1 MDTLFDKI
9 TETTTSGQ
17 ACVLVTVVE
26 NSGAAPGK
34 VSFKMLVLPDGKT
47 LGTVG
52 GGSIE
57 AAAIRD
63 ASRIFQTQKSEL
75 KNYDL
80 ESLGMCC
87 GGSST
92 LFFDYFPAA
101 RTLLIFGGGHC
112 GQALYKMAPQI
123 GFRVV
128 VFDNRP
134 ELKPQFV
141 ESNFILCDLD
151 KLPITDFPGS
161 NLYAAIMTYNHQFDY
176 SVLRQLLICG
186 KTFEYVGLI
195 GSANKVKEIHKQL
208 VSENIAIPEQF
219 YSPIGL
225 NIGAQ
230 TPAEIAVAIL
240 GELVGVINKTNTDSL
255 RNTV

>member
-1 MDTLFDKI
+1 MNEVLSRIEQLTA
-9 TETTTSGQ
+9 SGQ

-26 NSGAAPGK
+26 NAGAAPGK
-34 VSFKMLVLPDGKT
+34 VSFKMLIIPDGKT
-47 LGTVG
+47 CGTVG
-52 GGSIE
+52 GGSLE

-63 ASRIFQTQKSEL
+63 ALLIFRSQKSEL
-75 KNYDL
+75 KHYDL
-80 ESLGMCC
+80 DALGMCC

-123 GFRVV
+123 GFHVR

-134 ELKPQFV
+134 ELRPQFA
-141 ESNFILCDLD
+141 EADLTLCDLA
-151 KLPITDFPGS
+151 KLPPESFPETDC
-161 NLYAAIMTYNHQFDY
+161 YAAIMTYNHQFDY
-176 SVLRQLLICG
+176 AVLKQLLTCG
-186 KTFEYVGLI
+186 KSFEYIGLI
-195 GSANKVKEIHKQL
+195 GSIHKVKETRTRL
-208 VSENIAIPEQF
+208 VEEKIAIPEQF

-230 TPAEIAVAIL
+230 TPAEIAVAIM
-240 GELVGVINKTNTDSL
+240 GEIVGVVNKTETDSL
-255 RNTV
+255 RKKA

>member
-1 MDTLFDKI
+1 MNEVLKKI
-9 TETTTSGQ
+9 EYLTASGQ

-26 NSGAAPGK
+26 NAGAAPGK

-47 LGTVG
+47 HGTVG
-52 GGSIE
+52 GGSLE

-63 ASRIFQTQKSEL
+63 ALLIFRSQKPEM
-75 KNYDL
+75 KRYDL
-80 ESLGMCC
+80 DALGMSC

-92 LFFDYFPAA
+92 LFFDYFGAA
-101 RTLLIFGGGHC
+101 RNLLIFGGGHC

-123 GFRVV
+123 GLRVR

-134 ELKPQFV
+134 ELQPQFS
-141 ESNFILCDLD
+141 ETDLTLCDLAN
-151 KLPITDFPGS
+151 LPVESFPDA
-161 NLYAAIMTYNHQFDY
+161 NCYAAIMTYNHQFDY
-176 SVLRQLLICG
+176 VVLRQLLTCG
-186 KTFEYVGLI
+186 KSFEYIGLI
-195 GSANKVKEIHKQL
+195 GSAHKVKETRTRLAK
-208 VSENIAIPEQF
+208 ENIAVPDCF

-240 GELVGVINKTNTDSL
+240 GELVGVINKTETDSL
-255 RNTV
+255 RNKI